1 MAKKSKGTR
10 IIVAMVCSETG
21 ATNYH
26 MMVNKANTPKLQLM
40 KYCKKLRKRTL
51 HVAKEKLK

>member
-1 MAKKSKGTR
+1 MPKKSKWTR
-10 IIVAMVCSETG
+10 IIVALVCSETG

-26 MMVNKANTPKLQLM
+26 TMVNKANTPKLQVM
-40 KYCKKLRKRTL
+40 KYCSKLRKRTL